1 MYPLRAQM
9 IEQLQLHRKAPG
21 TQDLYV
27 KAIYGL
33 TAHYKRSPDQLSP
46 QEIQRYLH
54 HLLTK
59 RQLAWSTCNVV
70 AAAIRFFYVDTLG
83 WTPVELNLPPR
94 PAQKYLPRVLSVEQ
108 LECLFTTTLN
118 PKHRALLE
126 ELNRRAAELRDRFN
140 ERFWL
145 PWGWYALALD
155 GQGQPVDS
163 LTTNPGH
170 ALWAGIA
177 EPDHANQYLDR
188 LMEEDVWTGWGLRTL
203 ASTMAAYDPLSYHN
217 GSVWPHDTAICAAGA
232 ARYGRWDVVDRIVDG
247 ALDAATEF
255 NGRPPELFAGIAR
268 SDAPTPV
275 AYPSSCSPQAWAS
288 ASVLLLVRAMLDLH
302 PDGEHGLRV
311 GRAALHGVRDVRLEG
326 LWCAR
331 HRISVDIRDGQATI
345 VTH

>member
-118 PKHRALLE
+118 PKHRALLMTVY
-126 ELNRRAAELRDRFN
+126 AA
-140 ERFWL
+140 
-145 PWGWYALALD
+145 
-155 GQGQPVDS
+155 
-163 LTTNPGH
+163 
-170 ALWAGIA
+170 
-177 EPDHANQYLDR
+177 
-188 LMEEDVWTGWGLRTL
+188 
-203 ASTMAAYDPLSYHN
+203 
-217 GSVWPHDTAICAAGA
+217 
-232 ARYGRWDVVDRIVDG
+232 
-247 ALDAATEF
+247 
-255 NGRPPELFAGIAR
+255 
-268 SDAPTPV
+268 
-275 AYPSSCSPQAWAS
+275 
-288 ASVLLLVRAMLDLH
+288 
-302 PDGEHGLRV
+302 GLRV
-311 GRAALHGVRDVRLEG
+311 SEVVQLQLQ
-326 LWCAR
+326 
-331 HRISVDIRDGQATI
+331 DIESDPSRMLIRG
-345 VTH
+345 

>member
-27 KAIYGL
+27 NAIYGL

-118 PKHRALLE
+118 PKHRALLMIVYAAGLRVSE
-126 ELNRRAAELRDRFN
+126 VVRLQLQDIESDPSRMLIRINQGKGNKDRYTLLSERLLAELRAYWKIECPRP
-140 ERFWL
+140 WL
-145 PWGWYALALD
+145 FPDAKGKRPMSSGTAQKIYNRA
-155 GQGQPVDS
+155 S
-163 LTTNPGH
+163 RR
-170 ALWAGIA
+170 AGIEQGGGIHTLRHCFA
-177 EPDHANQYLDR
+177 THLLDAGVDPRTIQFLMGHRSIKTTVQYLHVSR
-188 LMEEDVWTGWGLRTL
+188 RNLMQV
-203 ASTMAAYDPLSYHN
+203 
-217 GSVWPHDTAICAAGA
+217 
-232 ARYGRWDVVDRIVDG
+232 
-247 ALDAATEF
+247 
-255 NGRPPELFAGIAR
+255 R
-268 SDAPTPV
+268 SP
-275 AYPSSCSPQAWAS
+275 
-288 ASVLLLVRAMLDLH
+288 LDLLCFQTANLNTLT
-302 PDGEHGLRV
+302 E
-311 GRAALHGVRDVRLEG
+311 
-326 LWCAR
+326 
-331 HRISVDIRDGQATI
+331 
-345 VTH
+345 